1 MSSYKKARNNPDQ
14 ANYFDELSSMSKSKL
29 GELLLTIAED
39 ELIIEQQRQML
50 ANLKEFE
57 PYSAF
62 TRLDRE
68 HKGNID
74 GRDIQLFIK

>member
-1 MSSYKKARNNPDQ
+1 MTR
-14 ANYFDELSSMSKSKL
+14 SKL
-29 GELLLTIAED
+29 GELLLTLAED

-50 ANLKEFE
+50 AQLKEFE

-68 HKGNID
+68 NKGTVNAK
-74 GRDIQLFIK
+74 DIQAFIK

>member
-1 MSSYKKARNNPDQ
+1 MRSTHSHHH
-14 ANYFDELSSMSKSKL
+14 NYFEEISSMTKSKL

-50 ANLKEFE
+50 ASLKEFE

-68 HKGNID
+68 NKGHIT
-74 GRDIQLFIK
+74 GKDI

>member
-1 MSSYKKARNNPDQ
+1 MT
-14 ANYFDELSSMSKSKL
+14 KSKL

-50 ANLKEFE
+50 ASMQEFE

-68 HKGNID
+68 NKGFVT
-74 GRDIQLFIK
+74 GRDIQQFIR